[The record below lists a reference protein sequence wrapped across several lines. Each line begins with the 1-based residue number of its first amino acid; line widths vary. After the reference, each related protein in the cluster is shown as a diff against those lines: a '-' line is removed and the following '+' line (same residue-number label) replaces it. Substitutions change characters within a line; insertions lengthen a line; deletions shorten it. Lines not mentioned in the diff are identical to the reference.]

1 MTSERP
7 NPSDPVACERSAGAA
22 QAQVG
27 RAPSPPWPRHVAGGV
42 TAMTAWLCRPRV
54 RLTVLGVMLIIGG
67 ALLVSSSIWTLPL
80 VIGGA
85 LMVMT
90 AWVGHRLDGRLA
102 VEWGDSGARFEFR
115 AQIRAEPTAP
125 AALADASPAPPR
137 LAPMPEREPD
147 DADVVEGEAHTVEIE
162 VAALSAL
169 IAAAETAE
177 GETAQAEASAQA
189 ARILR
194 VAHGGGR
201 SSEAGR

>member
-1 MTSERP
+1 
-7 NPSDPVACERSAGAA
+7 
-22 QAQVG
+22 
-27 RAPSPPWPRHVAGGV
+27 
-42 TAMTAWLCRPRV
+42 
-54 RLTVLGVMLIIGG
+54 
-67 ALLVSSSIWTLPL
+67 
-80 VIGGA
+80 
-85 LMVMT
+85 
-90 AWVGHRLDGRLA
+90 
-102 VEWGDSGARFEFR
+102 
-115 AQIRAEPTAP
+115 
-125 AALADASPAPPR
+125 
-137 LAPMPEREPD
+137 MPEREPD